1 MYSEADLQS
10 AIAAGALSS
19 EAAEA
24 LRLHVLGKQAPTVA
38 DEEHFRLI
46 SGFNDI
52 FVTIACALVIFAAAA
67 IGGQLASWVSGL
79 FVGAACW
86 AMAEFFTRKRR
97 MALPSIV
104 LLLGFTIGL
113 GVAAGSLIGVFL
125 PEHAVSQSYTGPN
138 GITENWQNF
147 ERYPWQQALMLAAG
161 GLVAAI
167 GAALHWR
174 RFQVAITIAAGIAA
188 CVALVLALLAAALGR
203 SPATQAILTPAAF
216 VCGLVTFAFAMWW
229 DVRDPTR
236 TTLRADIAFWLHLL
250 AAPLI
255 AHPLFYWMGA
265 LRGHDIGA
273 ATAVGVLA
281 IYLVFAVVAL
291 AVDRRALLVSALAY
305 VLTAL
310 GSLMRTFGSV
320 ELSFALTALVIGAAL
335 LLLSAWWAPMRRAL
349 ISRLPANLA
358 TRLPQGVS
366 LRST

>member
-1 MYSEADLQS
+1 MYSESDLQS
-10 AIAAGALSS
+10 AVAAGAMSP

-24 LRLHVLGKQAPTVA
+24 LRSHVLGMQAPSVV

-67 IGGQLASWVSGL
+67 IGAQIAAGVSGVL
-79 FVGAACW
+79 VAVACW
-86 AMAEFFTRKRR
+86 GMAEFFTRKRR

-113 GVAAGSLIGVFL
+113 GVAAWDFVGLIL
-125 PEHAVSQSYTGPN
+125 PKHALSETYTDMG
-138 GITENWQNF
+138 GKLQTYQYYQ
-147 ERYPWQQALMLAAG
+147 RYPWQEAMMLAAA
-161 GLVAAI
+161 GLAAAF
-167 GAALHWR
+167 GALLHWS
-174 RFQVAITIAAGIAA
+174 RFQVAITIAAFIGA
-188 CVALVLALLAAALGR
+188 CVAVALSLLAAALGQ
-203 SPATQAILTPAAF
+203 SPSMENVLAPAALL
-216 VCGLVTFAFAMWW
+216 CGLATFGFAMWW
-229 DVRDPTR
+229 DMRDPSR
-236 TTLRADIAFWLHLL
+236 TSLRADIAFWLHLL

-265 LRGHDIGA
+265 LSGHEVGI

-281 IYLVFAVVAL
+281 IYLAFAVVAL

-310 GSLMRTFGSV
+310 GSLMRHFGSV

-335 LLLSAWWAPMRRAL
+335 LLLSAWWAPMRRSL
-349 ISRLPANLA
+349 LGRLPPKLVSRLPQSAN
-358 TRLPQGVS
+358 